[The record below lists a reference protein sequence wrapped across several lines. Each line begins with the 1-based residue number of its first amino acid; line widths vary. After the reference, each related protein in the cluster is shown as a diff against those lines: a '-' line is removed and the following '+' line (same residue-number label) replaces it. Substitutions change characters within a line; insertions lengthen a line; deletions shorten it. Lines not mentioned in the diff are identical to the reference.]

1 MGRNRKRRPKG
12 RELNGI
18 LLLDKPPGSTSNT
31 ILQEVKSLYKAAKA
45 GHTGS
50 LDPIATGML
59 PICFGEA
66 TKISAFLLD
75 ADKSYE
81 VLCQFGEKTTT
92 ADTEGEIISV
102 REVPDINDSILRN
115 ILEPFLGD
123 IEQIP
128 PMYSAL
134 KHDGKRLYDLARQ
147 GIEVERKPRPV
158 HIFSIDILEVGKTT
172 ARLEVA
178 CTKGTYI
185 RTLVEDIGE
194 ALGCGAHVA
203 ELRRLTVGVYSD
215 SSAMVSLE
223 ELVEKSREDI
233 DCIDNYLLPLESA
246 LSHWPDVHLTADSA
260 FYIRQGQ
267 AVQVAKAPSE
277 GMVRIYQE
285 EGGFVGLGQIQE
297 DGKVAPKRLFH
308 IN

>member
-1 MGRNRKRRPKG
+1 MGRNRKRRPSG
-12 RELNGI
+12 REINGI
-18 LLLDKPPGSTSNT
+18 LLLDKPPGFTSNAV
-31 ILQEVKSLYKAAKA
+31 LQNVKSLYKAAKA

-81 VLCQFGEKTTT
+81 VLCKFGEKTNT

-102 REVPDINDSILRN
+102 RNIPALNKSLLQK

-134 KHDGKRLYDLARQ
+134 KHEGKRLYDLARQ

-158 HIFSIDILEVGKTT
+158 HIFSIDIIEMSKTT
-172 ARLEVA
+172 ARLQVA

-194 ALGCGAHVA
+194 AIGCGAHVA
-203 ELRRLTVGVYSD
+203 ELRRLTVGVYRD
-215 SSAMVSLE
+215 SNVMISLDD
-223 ELVEKSREDI
+223 LTMKSKEDI
-233 DCIDNYLLPLESA
+233 DCIDNYILPLESA

-277 GMVRIYQE
+277 GMVRIF
-285 EGGFVGLGQIQE
+285 EGEAEFVGLGQIQE
-297 DGKVAPKRLFH
+297 DGKVAPKRIFRV
-308 IN
+308 N